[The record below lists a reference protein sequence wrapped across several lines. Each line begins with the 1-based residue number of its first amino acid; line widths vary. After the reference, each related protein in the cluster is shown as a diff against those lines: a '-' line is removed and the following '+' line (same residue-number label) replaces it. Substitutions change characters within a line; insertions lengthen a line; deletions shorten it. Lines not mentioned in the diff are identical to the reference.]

1 MAAKQ
6 KQKNLSF
13 LSFLFHLAP
22 FAATSSCQ
30 CGKSRW
36 RLAERQP
43 GSSSHCTAF
52 DGDITFPYL
61 HNWLQWASS
70 ETDPP
75 LKSYTSTLQSDHNL
89 LSLQFSHPFTPW
101 FLFINILE
109 TSRPWSISPFQPD
122 SHSYWIRTLKTATE
136 SSSHCGSHG
145 DPKPPHSE
153 TWGNPM
159 VWQNH
164 TARQNCGRPTRG
176 YSVSAGL
183 SMPLSSCFLIPGL
196 VWNWI
201 RVVPKPFHSPQATVP
216 TLWPLTLLSHRE
228 ENKGDLSGLAETAL
242 AKVMNESFFSQLFSW
257 LAASHQSDSSSNATF
272 TNSP

>member
-1 MAAKQ
+1 MALFNLILLTRRTLESSSPTRTLGKNPFSTQLIEDMILPNPHLCVTLSLWEKPRFSAEGGCALRRNLEVHSGCLWVKFEKKSNKLIRDNCKISELCEMAAKQ

-13 LSFLFHLAP
+13 LSFLFYLAP

-75 LKSYTSTLQSDHNL
+75 LESYTSTLQSDHNL

-101 FLFINILE
+101 SLFINILE

-122 SHSYWIRTLKTATE
+122 SHSYRTRTLKTATE

-145 DPKPPHSE
+145 DPKPPHSQ
-153 TWGNPM
+153 T
-159 VWQNH
+159 
-164 TARQNCGRPTRG
+164 
-176 YSVSAGL
+176 
-183 SMPLSSCFLIPGL
+183 
-196 VWNWI
+196 
-201 RVVPKPFHSPQATVP
+201 
-216 TLWPLTLLSHRE
+216 
-228 ENKGDLSGLAETAL
+228 
-242 AKVMNESFFSQLFSW
+242 
-257 LAASHQSDSSSNATF
+257 
-272 TNSP
+272 